1 MFVREF
7 EFSFTVKLWD
17 MFLAVGNDSPLLV
30 LYISASLL
38 DLFTDKILS
47 MTDISGNIFFNIPF

>member
-7 EFSFTVKLWD
+7 DFSFTAKLWD
-17 MFLAVGNDSPLLV
+17 IFLTLGNESPLFV

-38 DLFTDKILS
+38 DIFSDKILS
-47 MTDISGNIFFNIPF
+47 MNDISGK

>member
-17 MFLAVGNDSPLLV
+17 MFLAVGNESPLLV

-38 DLFTDKILS
+38 DLFSDKILS
-47 MTDISGNIFFNIPF
+47 MTDISGI